1 MSIPQRLARIARHKL
16 NEMKEH
22 IARLDETMAR
32 RELEMEQQRQYE
44 EHARRELHDTL
55 PGGGSVRPA
64 VPPRGSAGSVLRSPQ
79 EIAGGSGGTM
89 PAPQGAAQGVPGD
102 PLLYHYRLLG
112 VEPGSDF
119 SVVQAAYNRL
129 SARCDP
135 VRFPAGSSE
144 EQEARRIRE
153 RLEASYRV
161 LRDAL
166 DPTARRFGLLDFD
179 APRTSS

>member
-16 NEMKEH
+16 NEVREH
-22 IARLDETMAR
+22 IARLDEVMAH
-32 RELEMEQQRQYE
+32 RELELEQQRQQQ
-44 EHARRELHDTL
+44 EHARRELQDTL
-55 PGGGSVRPA
+55 QGGGSVRP
-64 VPPRGSAGSVLRSPQ
+64 VMPPRGGGAPVLRSPQ
-79 EIAGGSGGTM
+79 EIAGGAA
-89 PAPQGAAQGVPGD
+89 PAPQSAVPGTQGD
-102 PLLYHYRLLG
+102 PLVYHYRLLG

-119 SVVQAAYNRL
+119 SVVRAAYNRL

-135 VRFPAGSSE
+135 ARFPAGSAE

-153 RLEASYRV
+153 RLEASYRA